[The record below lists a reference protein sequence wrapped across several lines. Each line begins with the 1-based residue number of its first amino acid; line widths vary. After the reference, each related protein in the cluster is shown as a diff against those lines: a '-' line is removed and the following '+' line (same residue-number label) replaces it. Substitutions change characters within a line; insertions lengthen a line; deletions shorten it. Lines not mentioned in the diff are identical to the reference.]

1 MSIDRDD
8 RPRRVPAQADAAD
21 ADGSI
26 TVRNGR
32 DTVELNATAAALWAL
47 CDGDT
52 TVGEIVT
59 AATSFFAGPQDSI
72 ERDIVQALAAL
83 EAQHLIVR

>member
-1 MSIDRDD
+1 MPIERDD
-8 RPRRVPAQADAAD
+8 RPRRVPAHAEAAD

-59 AATSFFAGPQDSI
+59 AATSFFSGPQDGI
-72 ERDIVQALAAL
+72 ERDIITAL
-83 EAQHLIVR
+83 EALDAQGLVVT